1 MSDYT
6 PAELQEMEAE
16 FSAMDAEFE
25 GLGLDEMD
33 SVFSEA
39 FAELDAELDAAGIS
53 ALEADTMSIGEMADN
68 DFDEQFIGRF
78 LRNKA
83 KKLIAR
89 LVRLVKRYGKC
100 AKCAPKVIAAVK
112 YFKTKKYASA
122 IRAAYD
128 AYRCIRACTKK

>member
-6 PAELQEMEAE
+6 QAELQEMEAE
-16 FSAMDAEFE
+16 FAAMDAEFGAM
-25 GLGLDEMD
+25 GLEEMD
-33 SVFSEA
+33 SEFGEA

-53 ALEADTMSIGEMADN
+53 ELDFDTASIAEMADN
-68 DFDEQFIGRF
+68 DYDVQFIGKF

-83 KKLIAR
+83 KKLIATIVR
-89 LVRLVKRYGKC
+89 LVRRYGKC
-100 AKCAPKVIAAVK
+100 AKCMPKVLKAVR
-112 YFKTKKYASA
+112 YFKAKKYASA